1 MNWTGTR
8 RPTLDVGLASCRLG
22 ILDRFCTGPHALRRP
37 GSESRKVHC
46 AIAKA
51 AELTAHSIAFLV
63 LCEAGRGHQPL
74 GACVLLAARVL
85 PAVSVRVGSRAAAKA
100 CGGIVPEPFPPAA

>member
-1 MNWTGTR
+1 MKASLSEAGFGACELDGH
-8 RPTLDVGLASCRLG
+8 TLDVGLASCRLG

-37 GSESRKVHC
+37 GSESRKVRC
-46 AIAKA
+46 AVAKA
-51 AELTAHSIAFLV
+51 AELMAHSIAFLV

-85 PAVSVRVGSRAAAKA
+85 PARLSA
-100 CGGIVPEPFPPAA
+100 CRKPRGCQSLW